1 MIVRKILIMGLPGT
15 GKTTLARSLAPK
27 LNAAWFNAD
36 QVRETISR
44 DLGFSLKDR
53 IEQARRMGALCD
65 EVVKEGKIAIADF
78 VCPTPETRAA
88 FGPAFVVFVDR
99 ITESRFADTN
109 SLFVAPDACDVHV
122 TSGDGAEMWADRIA
136 KLLGDGGGGP

>member
-1 MIVRKILIMGLPGT
+1 M
-15 GKTTLARSLAPK
+15 
-27 LNAAWFNAD
+27 NAAWFNAD

>member
-1 MIVRKILIMGLPGT
+1 MIVRKILIMGLPGA
-15 GKTTLARSLAPK
+15 GKTTLARCLAPK
-27 LNAAWFNAD
+27 LNAVWFNAD
-36 QVRETISR
+36 QVRETISS

-53 IEQARRMGALCD
+53 IEQARRMGSLCNSAVSD
-65 EVVKEGKIAIADF
+65 GRIAIADF

-109 SLFVAPDACDVHV
+109 AIFVAPDVRDVHV
-122 TSGDGAEMWADRIA
+122 TSDDDAGVWADHIV
-136 KLLGDGGGGP
+136 KLLGYGGDA